1 MSLSS
6 PTLTSAI
13 GHSAE
18 HSSHTVTVSPNSFSS
33 LALPSPTS
41 PSTTP
46 TTSPTITSHTANNL
60 LAAAAARVESRPV
73 TYGPLWAVR
82 CATKA
87 KPRMELQVY
96 DVFCMVFLDRPGAY
110 YRVDQLARTARGLIT
125 SDFIVSQLRTYHRLV
140 CPPQRPRPDG
150 EELFLTNTELKEW
163 WLMPAKARASFD
175 TLCTASSPPAAYDFS
190 YLPFLRHFIPQSC
203 SKDADAEYRFFN
215 SLARYVPLLLSA
227 DVELRR
233 SPALATSAYA
243 YGVFARRQLKDGDYR
258 RPVQAVRGEV
268 VLISEREHEAL
279 VRDRADF
286 SVLELDGEG
295 LNRLLAPGQTGRKRR
310 RVTKRGKAGV
320 VAGGVAFINHACAQH
335 ANMWPAVWEREED
348 TGSAQWQVVTPKWD
362 VKKGAELFLFYA
374 GFDEAEARANW
385 PCSVCASVQ

>member
-18 HSSHTVTVSPNSFSS
+18 HSSHTSAVLSTH
-33 LALPSPTS
+33 LPINIPTS
-41 PSTTP
+41 SISLSSTP
-46 TTSPTITSHTANNL
+46 TTSPTIAFPTDNHL

-73 TYGPLWAVR
+73 TYGPLWSVR

-110 YRVDQLARTARGLIT
+110 YRVDQLARTTRGLIT
-125 SDFIVSQLRTYHRLV
+125 SDFIVSQLRTYHRLI

-150 EELFLTNTELKEW
+150 DELYLTRTELKEW
-163 WLMPAKARASFD
+163 WHMPAEARTSFD
-175 TLCTASSPPAAYDFS
+175 TLLAAAAPPSAYDYS
-190 YLPFLRHFIPQSC
+190 YVPFLRHFIPQSC
-203 SKDADAEYRFFN
+203 RKDPDSEYRFFN
-215 SLARYVPLLLSA
+215 SLARYIPLLLSA

-233 SPALATSAYA
+233 SPALASSAYA
-243 YGVFARRQLKDGDYR
+243 YGVFARRRLKDGDYK
-258 RPVQAVRGEV
+258 RPVQAVKGEV
-268 VLISEREHEAL
+268 VLLNDKEHAAL
-279 VRDRADF
+279 VRDGADF

-295 LNRLLAPGQTGRKRR
+295 LSRLMAPGQTG
-310 RVTKRGKAGV
+310 TKRQRVAKHGKAGV
-320 VAGGVAFINHACAQH
+320 VAGGVSFINHACAQH

-348 TGSAQWQVVTPKWD
+348 TRSWQWQVVTPKWD
-362 VKKGAELFLFYA
+362 VKKGQELFLFYS
-374 GFDEAEARANW
+374 GFAEGEASAKW
-385 PCSVCASVQ
+385 PCSVCDAVQ